1 LKEMIMDALLLIN
14 NLVQNIMYAKF
25 LVQNSQVQEL
35 EKTANN
41 STNMYE
47 TNSQSKK
54 RISM

>member
-1 LKEMIMDALLLIN
+1 MIMDALLLIN